1 MTPGTVMFHDNF
13 LFHDGSRARKL
24 FIILGCKDD
33 RVLVAKTTSQNTNK
47 SATPGCHSDDRFHN
61 FYIEAGTGF
70 NKDTWICLHEFYEF
84 SSSEFSQLSS
94 DHSIHRICNMTQ
106 QVLEELTDC
115 AKISDDIS
123 PDQITII
130 E

>member
-1 MTPGTVMFHDNF
+1 
-13 LFHDGSRARKL
+13 
-24 FIILGCKDD
+24 
-33 RVLVAKTTSQNTNK
+33 
-47 SATPGCHSDDRFHN
+47 
-61 FYIEAGTGF
+61 
-70 NKDTWICLHEFYEF
+70 
-84 SSSEFSQLSS
+84 
-94 DHSIHRICNMTQ
+94 MTQ